1 MMTHSRHFRMAAL
14 IAAAF
19 LPALA
24 NAAEPV
30 APPPSNASPECQC
43 RAAGAFFSMGQ
54 ELCIGGQMAV
64 CAMDQNVTTWRR
76 TGRTCP
82 AASAPVTPRPMHAAW
97 KSRRD
102 G

>member
-1 MMTHSRHFRMAAL
+1 MFATKRHFIMAAV
-14 IAAAF
+14 IAAAL
-19 LPALA
+19 LPASA
-24 NAAEPV
+24 DATEEV
-30 APPPSNASPECQC
+30 GPPKTPECQC
-43 RAAGAFFSMGQ
+43 RAAGALFSMGQ
-54 ELCIGGQMAV
+54 EFCIGGQMAV

-82 AASAPVTPRPMHAAW
+82 AAMAPATPRPAHAAW